1 VKSKK
6 VIRKLPLVIG
16 LIFLLFSAI
25 MLVWRLLPS
34 ERLEQKLTIPA
45 GLLPASPEGLDL
57 RLHQDISLCLRWP
70 KQVKAGD
77 TAEVWLQINPGKVLE
92 SISANEDCQILLS
105 AELAMIGLGQSP
117 QGEIQTAFDESR
129 VTTLTWQLQGD
140 IEGEYQ
146 GTLWVNLDFMDKNG
160 EMIEVSI
167 AALDIQTEVKGL
179 WGLNSISATWLGML
193 GLLLW
198 GVMMIWGVK
207 MEHSA

>member
-1 VKSKK
+1 
-6 VIRKLPLVIG
+6 
-16 LIFLLFSAI
+16 
-25 MLVWRLLPS
+25 
-34 ERLEQKLTIPA
+34 
-45 GLLPASPEGLDL
+45 
-57 RLHQDISLCLRWP
+57 
-70 KQVKAGD
+70 
-77 TAEVWLQINPGKVLE
+77 

-129 VTTLTWQLQGD
+129 ITTLTWQLQGD